1 MFDLTGKT
9 ALVTGASGGIGG
21 AIAKALAKQGARV
34 ALSGTRVEALEKL
47 RGEIGGDHPITPCN
61 LSDGA
66 AVDALIGQAEQALG
80 GRLDILVANAGIT
93 KDGLLLR
100 MKDEDFQNVLKVNL
114 ESYFRLSRAALRN
127 MMKNRWGRIIG
138 ITSVVG
144 VTGNPGQANYA
155 ASKAGMIGFTK
166 ALAAEVASRNVKVL
180 VTGNPANTN
189 ALLAQRN
196 APDLAPECFSAMTML
211 DHTRAVSQLAAKCG
225 VPTKDVKNV
234 TVWGNHSCMQYPDLH
249 HAKVKG
255 VDALSLVEHDW
266 FVDDFIPT
274 VQHRGTEVIKV
285 RGASSAASAANAA
298 IKHMSTWIHGT
309 DEGDWVSMAVPSD
322 GSYGIED
329 GLVYSFPCRVI
340 DGQYQIVKGLDLNE
354 FSLERLRQNEVEV
367 REEMLAIKHML

>member
-1 MFDLTGKT
+1 MKSPVDI
-9 ALVTGASGGIGG
+9 AVTGAAGQISYSLLFRLAAGELLGPEQPIVLRLLEVTPALG
-21 AIAKALAKQGARV
+21 ALQGVLMELNDCAYPLLHKIVVTDNPKVAFDHVDYAFLVGAKPRKQGM
-34 ALSGTRVEALEKL
+34 L
-47 RGEIGGDHPITPCN
+47 R
-61 LSDGA
+61 SD
-66 AVDALIGQAEQALG
+66 
-80 GRLDILVANAGIT
+80 
-93 KDGLLLR
+93 LLLQNA
-100 MKDEDFQNVLKVNL
+100 EIFQVQG
-114 ESYFRLSRAALRN
+114 RALN
-127 MMKNRWGRIIG
+127 
-138 ITSVVG
+138 
-144 VTGNPGQANYA
+144 
-155 ASKAGMIGFTK
+155 
-166 ALAAEVASRNVKVL
+166 EVASRNVKVL